1 MTSRM
6 SAKLRISSALSN
18 RPSLPSATL
27 PPTLQFRA
35 FFSLP
40 ISPTSGFP
48 ALAPSTCGAF
58 SPLTSGQSS
67 TDSPSGKAVVSVDNV
82 QNSAFGFS
90 DLTLFIS
97 LQTLLISSYCQVCA
111 LCGFSR
117 SASVAGAHPCRL
129 SHTLKLHISL
139 SGLLWLHP
147 KPHCAAFLLRLQ
159 IPPLVFFFDI
169 WVI

>member
-27 PPTLQFRA
+27 PPMLQFRA
-35 FFSLP
+35 FLP

-58 SPLTSGQSS
+58 SPLSSGQSS
-67 TDSPSGKAVVSVDNV
+67 TDSPSGKVIVSVDNV

-111 LCGFSR
+111 LCGFLR
-117 SASVAGAHPCRL
+117 SASVAGAHPRRL
-129 SHTLKLHISL
+129 SHTLKLHIFL
-139 SGLLWLHP
+139 SE
-147 KPHCAAFLLRLQ
+147 AAVAASQTIPRCVSPSASDTPFGFLL
-159 IPPLVFFFDI
+159 
-169 WVI
+169 